1 MVRVFMRANT
11 IMKMTRVV
19 TLLFSDKKS
28 EEEKGAVEWILLR
41 AKKLKALLQ
50 NAKKSHPKKRGFW
63 RRFGV
68 YLFSAPDERQIK
80 MPFLCS
86 DFNNTFHETTR
97 MRKGFRSERRRR

>member
-1 MVRVFMRANT
+1 
-11 IMKMTRVV
+11 V

-28 EEEKGAVEWILLR
+28 EEEKGAVCEWILLH

-63 RRFGV
+63 RRFRAS
-68 YLFSAPDERQIK
+68 FSPRQTKGQIK

>member
-1 MVRVFMRANT
+1 MDFA
-11 IMKMTRVV
+11 
-19 TLLFSDKKS
+19 SCKKIKS
-28 EEEKGAVEWILLR
+28 SASKC
-41 AKKLKALLQ
+41 KKK
-50 NAKKSHPKKRGFW
+50 PPTDRGFW

>member
-28 EEEKGAVEWILLR
+28 EEEKGAVEWILLH

-50 NAKKSHPKKRGFW
+50 NAKKSHPLTEV
-63 RRFGV
+63 FGDV
-68 YLFSAPDERQIK
+68 SEFIFFPRQ
-80 MPFLCS
+80 
-86 DFNNTFHETTR
+86 T
-97 MRKGFRSERRRR
+97 KGR

>member
-28 EEEKGAVEWILLR
+28 EEEKGAVEWILLH

-63 RRFGV
+63 RRFGAS
-68 YLFSAPDERQIK
+68 FFRAR
-80 MPFLCS
+80 
-86 DFNNTFHETTR
+86 
-97 MRKGFRSERRRR
+97 RKGR

>member
-28 EEEKGAVEWILLR
+28 EEEKGAVEWILLH

-50 NAKKSHPKKRGFW
+50 NAKKIR
-63 RRFGV
+63 
-68 YLFSAPDERQIK
+68 LI
-80 MPFLCS
+80 
-86 DFNNTFHETTR
+86 
-97 MRKGFRSERRRR
+97 

>member
-28 EEEKGAVEWILLR
+28 EEEKGALLNGFCFMQ
-41 AKKLKALLQ
+41 KKQKKIKALLQ

-63 RRFGV
+63 RRFGAS
-68 YLFSAPDERQIK
+68 FFRAR
-80 MPFLCS
+80 
-86 DFNNTFHETTR
+86 
-97 MRKGFRSERRRR
+97 RKGR

>member
-1 MVRVFMRANT
+1 
-11 IMKMTRVV
+11 VV

-28 EEEKGAVEWILLR
+28 EEEKGAVDGLLTQI
-41 AKKLKALLQ
+41 ALLQ
-50 NAKKSHPKKRGFW
+50 NAKKIHPLTEV
-63 RRFGV
+63 FGDV
-68 YLFSAPDERQIK
+68 SEPLFSVRARRIK